1 MKNDCLGV
9 NVLSMKVIF
18 NVDLVLVKELL
29 LKLEYCLL
37 GIVIFDCDDV
47 IYVVLD
53 EVIKVVDVIV
63 VYGKSMYVGAV
74 NVLIKLVGEVI
85 GIIVGLSFVEV
96 NSGLSVIM

>member
-63 VYGKSMYVGAV
+63 VYGKSMYVGVV